1 MKVTCIPLDIRPYN
15 YDFLE
20 SLAAMDSQVN
30 LAIPEKAK
38 LGFKKQAADHHY
50 LTHYLFDHATQSD
63 ALVISLDMY
72 IYGGLFPAR
81 VHQHEY
87 EWLSNRINELIIL
100 KEKNPKLR
108 IYASSLV
115 LRTPKYNSSEEEPE
129 YYAHSGQAL
138 FNLGFLQNKQKRV
151 GLTKEETE
159 QLAQLRLKVN
169 AEDMHDWTDRRAKN
183 LQVTLKA
190 IELVAQGVIEQ
201 LIVPLDDTAEFG
213 YTAEDQVSIFESIAE
228 YGVQDK
234 VFVHPGTDES
244 GCTLL
249 TKAYL
254 AIKEQSLQ
262 VQAHYSN
269 ELFKSVVPNYEDRPF
284 LHSLRSHTRACGVEV
299 VEYDDPSLP
308 MLAINGCGEI
318 MQEAFEVSYGFCVH
332 TNVRKAKYKNVTYH
346 TYRDLITFAKQLEEK
361 SKSQPVVVADLAMSN
376 GGETDL
382 IKALDKVNAL
392 DKLSGY
398 AGWNTTCNS
407 LGTAIATLVFAT
419 LGDNAQATTQF
430 LKERLISDWAY
441 QTEVRFPVQL
451 DYLPELG
458 VDYGT
463 FEQYETPVFERVKT
477 GIQTTWQNTIKNSFK
492 ACPPT
497 ITDITAPFK
506 RMSGLHI
513 KVK

>member
-20 SLAAMDSQVN
+20 SLAAMDSQVS
-30 LAIPEKAK
+30 LAIPEKSK
-38 LGFKKQAADHHY
+38 LGFKKNAAEHHD
-50 LTHYLFDHATQSD
+50 LTSYLFEHATQSD
-63 ALVISLDMY
+63 AVIISLDMY
-72 IYGGLFPAR
+72 VYGGLFPAR
-81 VHQHEY
+81 VHQHGE
-87 EWLSNRINELIIL
+87 EWLNNRINDLIQL
-100 KEKNPKLR
+100 KQENPELR

-129 YYAHSGQAL
+129 YYAHSGKAI
-138 FNLGFLQNKQKRV
+138 FTLGYLQNKAKRV
-151 GLTKEETE
+151 GLTNDEEKE
-159 QLAQLRLKVN
+159 LDLLRLEIN
-169 AEDMHDWTDRRAKN
+169 AEDMKDWIERRNKN
-183 LQVTLKA
+183 LKITLRA
-190 IELVAQGVIEQ
+190 IELVAEGIIEQ

-213 YTAEDQVSIFESIAE
+213 YTAEDQISIFDAIAE
-228 YGVQDK
+228 HGVQDK

-254 AIKEQSLQ
+254 ANKGQRLK

-269 ELFKSVVPNYEDRPF
+269 ELFKYVVPNYEDRPF
-284 LHSLRSHTRACGVEV
+284 VHSLRSHTRACGVEV
-299 VEYDDPSLP
+299 VESHDDNLP
-308 MLAINGCGEI
+308 MLAINGCGEK

-332 TNVRKAKYKNVTYH
+332 TNVRKPKYKNVTYH
-346 TYRDLITFAKQLEEK
+346 TYRDLITFAKEIGERAD
-361 SKSQPVVVADLAMSN
+361 SKPVVVADLAMSN
-376 GGETDL
+376 GGETEL
-382 IKALDKVNAL
+382 IQALDKVCAL

-407 LGTAIATLVFAT
+407 LGTAIATLVFST
-419 LGDNAQATTQF
+419 LGDNQDAKKVF

-463 FEQYETPVFERVKT
+463 FDHFSTRVFNKVKA
-477 GIQTTWQNTIKNSFK
+477 GILTTWRETVKNTFK
-492 ACPPT
+492 SCPPE
-497 ITDITAPFK
+497 IIAITAPFK

-513 KVK
+513 TVK

>member
-1 MKVTCIPLDIRPYN
+1 MRLTCIPLDIRPYN
-15 YDFLE
+15 YDFLA
-20 SLAAMDSQVN
+20 SLAAMDSQVS
-30 LAIPEKAK
+30 LSMPEKAK

-50 LTHYLFDHATQSD
+50 LTRYIFDDATRSD
-63 ALVISLDMY
+63 ALVLSLDMY

-81 VHQHEY
+81 VHQY
-87 EWLSNRINELIIL
+87 DQEWLSNRINDLVTL
-100 KEKNPKLR
+100 KEENPNLR

-115 LRTPKYNSSEEEPE
+115 LRTPKYNSNEEEPE
-129 YYAHSGQAL
+129 YYAHSGNAI
-138 FNLGFLQNKQKRV
+138 FNLGYLQDKKKRV
-151 GLTKEETE
+151 GLTKEEAETLDNLH
-159 QLAQLRLKVN
+159 LAVN
-169 AEDMHDWTDRRAKN
+169 ADDMQDWTQRREKN
-183 LQVTLKA
+183 LLVTLKA
-190 IELVAQGVIEQ
+190 IELVAKGVIEQ

-228 YGVQDK
+228 HGVQDK

-254 AIKEQSLQ
+254 AIKNQSLQ
-262 VQAHYSN
+262 VQAYYSN

-284 LHSLRSHTRACGVEV
+284 LHSLRSHTRACGVEI
-299 VEYDDPSLP
+299 VEQDDPSLP
-308 MLAINGCGEI
+308 MLAINGCGET

-346 TYRDLITFAKQLEEK
+346 TYRDLITFSRYLGERAKL
-361 SKSQPVVVADLAMSN
+361 QPVVVADLAMSN

-382 IKALDKVNAL
+382 IKALDKVGAL
-392 DKLSGY
+392 EEISGY

-419 LGDNAQATTQF
+419 LGDNAQAIKQF

-463 FEQYETPVFERVKT
+463 FDHYSTPVFARIKDE
-477 GIQTTWQNTIKNSFK
+477 IQTIWKNTIKHSFK
-492 ACPPT
+492 ACPPK
-497 ITDITAPFK
+497 IIEISAPFK

-513 KVK
+513 QVK

>member
-1 MKVTCIPLDIRPYN
+1 MQLTCIPLDIRPYN

-20 SLAAMDSQVN
+20 SLAAMDSQVS

-50 LTHYLFDHATQSD
+50 LTHYVFDNANQSD

-81 VHQHEY
+81 VHQHEQ
-87 EWLSNRINELIIL
+87 EWLSSRINELILL
-100 KEKNPKLR
+100 KQENPKLR

-129 YYAHSGQAL
+129 YYAHSGQAI
-138 FNLGFLQNKQKRV
+138 FNLGFLENKQKRI
-151 GLTKEETE
+151 GLTKEEADTLE
-159 QLAQLRLKVN
+159 QLRLKVN
-169 AEDMHDWTDRRAKN
+169 VDDMRDWTERREKN
-183 LQVTLKA
+183 LQVTLQA
-190 IELVAQGVIEQ
+190 IELVAKGVIEQ

-213 YTAEDQVSIFESIAE
+213 YTAEDQVRIFESIAG

-254 AIKEQSLQ
+254 AVKEQTLQ
-262 VQAHYSN
+262 VQALYSN

-284 LHSLRSHTRACGVEV
+284 VHSLRSHSRACGVEV
-299 VEYDDPSLP
+299 VEYNDPNLP
-308 MLAINGCGEI
+308 MLAINGCGET

-346 TYRDLITFAKQLEEK
+346 TYRDLITFAKQLRERAE
-361 SKSQPVVVADLAMSN
+361 SRPVVVADLAMSN

-382 IKALDKVNAL
+382 IKALDKVGAL

-407 LGTAIATLVFAT
+407 LGTAIATLVFST
-419 LGDNAQATTQF
+419 FGDNSQATSQF
-430 LKERLISDWAY
+430 LKERLVSDWAY

-463 FEQYETPVFERVKT
+463 FEQYSTPVFERVKA
-477 GIQTTWQNTIKNSFK
+477 GIQTAWQNTIKHSFT
-492 ACPPT
+492 ACPPE
-497 ITDITAPFK
+497 IIAISAPFK

-513 KVK
+513 QVK